1 MNNIKIYKTAG
12 YFEVYFW
19 AVALSFCGP
28 MIFLL
33 DILASPLIP
42 NAIPMILLI
51 SIYIAL
57 TLWKL
62 TKALKRAMRRVCF
75 VKEGIV
81 TIERKNQFMPW
92 EQFSHAYFCRG
103 YRNRGYMILTN
114 KEMNRKQLQKHKILS
129 LVKPFPV
136 FSTNGT
142 LTINFFDTGY
152 GNEIQ
157 EFVSEKVKNIYV
169 ENMFAHF
176 MR

>member
-12 YFEVYFW
+12 YFAVYFW

-92 EQFSHAYFCRG
+92 EQFSHAYFCVDD
-103 YRNRGYMILTN
+103 RNWPYLLLAN
-114 KEMNRKQLQKHKILS
+114 KEVSKKQTIKML
-129 LVKPFPV
+129 KPTFLKEV
-136 FSTNGT
+136 MRDGT
-142 LTINFFDTGY
+142 VCMRLATLKPEEREQIKQIVTANIPNIIEYKPKKWLFD
-152 GNEIQ
+152 
-157 EFVSEKVKNIYV
+157 
-169 ENMFAHF
+169 
-176 MR
+176 